1 MIIIKLC
8 TGSDV
13 AQKQNGAKFYAQ
25 AYIVNYFVFISTAT
39 MDNATCNHK
48 CCDL

>member
-13 AQKQNGAKFYAQ
+13 AQKQNGANFMFLCTSIHCELFYF
-25 AYIVNYFVFISTAT
+25 YFHS
-39 MDNATCNHK
+39 DHG
-48 CCDL
+48 